1 LTPSEAARY
10 NRATCL
16 EIRLQQPGTGRQQPA
31 KGPGDAENTPMSG
44 HSKWHNIRLKKG
56 KMDAERGKIFTKLSR
71 EIIMAARAGGGNPD
85 ANMRLRM
92 AVQKARE
99 NSMPQDKIKNAI
111 QRGTGELDG
120 ANYEEL
126 TYEGYGPS
134 GVAVLV
140 ECATDNRNRTVAEL
154 RNIFSKCGGNLGE
167 SGCVGWLFTPRGLVS
182 VSKVGKTEDQVM
194 EAAIEAGADDV
205 KTEEDTYDVYT
216 APEDFAAV
224 RDALEGAGMKI
235 ATAEVTMIPSTTVRI
250 EGKPAEQMLRLME
263 QLEDHDDVQNVYA
276 NFDIPESVLASLA

>member
-1 LTPSEAARY
+1 
-10 NRATCL
+10 
-16 EIRLQQPGTGRQQPA
+16 
-31 KGPGDAENTPMSG
+31 MSG

-71 EIIMAARAGGGNPD
+71 EIIMAAKAGGGNPD
-85 ANMRLRM
+85 ANLRLRM
-92 AVQKARE
+92 AIQKARE
-99 NSMPQDKIKNAI
+99 NSMPQDKIKSAI

-140 ECATDNRNRTVAEL
+140 ACATDNKNRTVAEL

-167 SGCVGWLFTPRGLVS
+167 SGSVAWQFNRRGLIS
-182 VSKVGKTEDQVM
+182 VPKNGKSEDEVM
-194 EAAIEAGADDV
+194 EIAIEAGAEDV
-205 KTEEDTYDVYT
+205 KTEEETYDIFT

-224 RDALEGAGMKI
+224 RSAVEAAGLTI
-235 ATAEVTMIPSTTVRI
+235 ASADLSMVPSTTVAV
-250 EGKPAEQMLRLME
+250 EGKAVEQMLKLMD
-263 QLEDHDDVQNVYA
+263 QLDNHDDVQNVYA
-276 NFDIPESVLASLA
+276 NFDIPESVLSSMA

>member
-1 LTPSEAARY
+1 
-10 NRATCL
+10 
-16 EIRLQQPGTGRQQPA
+16 
-31 KGPGDAENTPMSG
+31 MSG

-71 EIIMAARAGGGNPD
+71 EIIMAAKAGGGNPD
-85 ANMRLRM
+85 ANLRLRM

-99 NSMPQDKIKNAI
+99 SSMPQDKIKSAI
-111 QRGTGELDG
+111 QRGTGEIEG
-120 ANYEEL
+120 AIYEEL
-126 TYEGYGPS
+126 TYEGYGPG

-140 ECATDNRNRTVAEL
+140 ETATDNRNRTVAEL

-167 SGCVGWLFTPRGLVS
+167 SGCVAWLFNPRGLIAINRA
-182 VSKVGKTEDQVM
+182 GKTEDQVM

-224 RDALEGAGMKI
+224 RDALEAAGFEL
-235 ATAEVTMIPSTTVRI
+235 ASSEVTMVPSTTVRV
-250 EGKPAEQMLRLME
+250 EAREAQQMLRLME
-263 QLEDHDDVQNVYA
+263 QLEDHDDVQNAYA
-276 NFDIPESVLASLA
+276 NFDIEESVLATLA

>member
-1 LTPSEAARY
+1 
-10 NRATCL
+10 
-16 EIRLQQPGTGRQQPA
+16 
-31 KGPGDAENTPMSG
+31 MSG

-99 NSMPQDKIKNAI
+99 NSMPQEKIKSAI
-111 QRGTGELDG
+111 QRGTGELEG
-120 ANYEEL
+120 AHYEEL
-126 TYEGYGPS
+126 TYEGYGPA

-140 ECATDNRNRTVAEL
+140 ECATDNRNRTVAEI

-167 SGCVGWLFTPRGLVS
+167 SGCVAWLFTPRGLIS
-182 VSKVGKTEDQVM
+182 IPKDGKTEDEVM
-194 EAAIEAGADDV
+194 EAAIESGADDV
-205 KTEEDTYDVYT
+205 KTEEETFDVYT

-224 RDALEGAGMKI
+224 RDGLEAAGFKM
-235 ATAEVTMIPSTTVRI
+235 ASADVTMLPSTTVRV
-250 EGKPAEQMLRLME
+250 EGKDAQHMLRLME

-276 NFDIPESVLASLA
+276 NFDIEESVLASLA

>member
-1 LTPSEAARY
+1 
-10 NRATCL
+10 
-16 EIRLQQPGTGRQQPA
+16 
-31 KGPGDAENTPMSG
+31 MSG

-71 EIIMAARAGGGNPD
+71 EIIMAAKAGGGNPD
-85 ANMRLRM
+85 ANLRLRM
-92 AVQKARE
+92 AIQKARE

-126 TYEGYGPS
+126 TYEGYGPA

-140 ECATDNRNRTVAEL
+140 ECATDNRNRTVSEV
-154 RNIFSKCGGNLGE
+154 RNLFSKSGGNLGE
-167 SGCVGWLFTPRGLVS
+167 SGCVAWLFNPRGLIS
-182 VSKVGKTEDQVM
+182 IPCAGTTEDRVM

-205 KTEEDTYDVYT
+205 KTEEETFDVYT

-224 RDALEGAGMKI
+224 RDGLEAAGFKI
-235 ATAEVTMIPSTTVRI
+235 LNAEVTMVPSTTVQV
-250 EGKPAEQMLRLME
+250 EGKTAEQMLKLMDL
-263 QLEDHDDVQNVYA
+263 LEDHDDVQNVYA
-276 NFDIPESVLASLA
+276 NFDIPESVMATLA

>member
-1 LTPSEAARY
+1 
-10 NRATCL
+10 
-16 EIRLQQPGTGRQQPA
+16 
-31 KGPGDAENTPMSG
+31 MSG

-56 KMDAERGKIFTKLSR
+56 KMDAVRGKIFTKISR

-85 ANMRLRM
+85 ANLRLRM

-99 NSMPQDKIKNAI
+99 NSMPADKIKSAI
-111 QRGTGELDG
+111 QRGTGEVEGVTYD
-120 ANYEEL
+120 EI

-167 SGCVGWLFTPRGLVS
+167 SGCVGWLFSPRGLIS
-182 VSKVGKTEDQVM
+182 IKRAGTTEDKVM

-205 KTEEDTYDVYT
+205 KTEEETFEVYT

-224 RDALEGAGMKI
+224 RNALEAAGFSI
-235 ATAEVTMIPSTTVRI
+235 ASADQTMIPSTTV
-250 EGKPAEQMLRLME
+250 EVTGKPAEQMLRMMD
-263 QLEDHDDVQNVYA
+263 QLEEHDDVQNVYA
-276 NFDIPESVLASLA
+276 NFDIPDAVLATLA

>member
-1 LTPSEAARY
+1 
-10 NRATCL
+10 
-16 EIRLQQPGTGRQQPA
+16 
-31 KGPGDAENTPMSG
+31 MSG

-85 ANMRLRM
+85 SNLRLRM

-99 NSMPQDKIKNAI
+99 NSMPQDKIKSAI
-111 QRGTGELDG
+111 QRGTGELEG
-120 ANYEEL
+120 VSYEEL
-126 TYEGYGPS
+126 TYEGYGPA

-167 SGCVGWLFTPRGLVS
+167 SGCVAWQFNPRGLIS
-182 VSKVGKTEDQVM
+182 MPRDGKTEDQVM

-205 KTEEDTYDVYT
+205 KTEEETYDVYT

-224 RDALEGAGMKI
+224 RQALEAGGWKVLS
-235 ATAEVTMIPSTTVRI
+235 ADLTMVPSTTVGVDSR
-250 EGKPAEQMLRLME
+250 EAQQMLRMME

-276 NFDIPESVLASLA
+276 NFDIPESVMATLA

>member
-1 LTPSEAARY
+1 
-10 NRATCL
+10 
-16 EIRLQQPGTGRQQPA
+16 
-31 KGPGDAENTPMSG
+31 MSG

-56 KMDAERGKIFTKLSR
+56 KMDAVRGKIFTKISR
-71 EIIMAARAGGGNPD
+71 EIIMAARAGGSNPD
-85 ANMRLRM
+85 GNLRLRM

-99 NSMPQDKIKNAI
+99 NSMPQDKIKSAI
-111 QRGTGELDG
+111 QRGSGEIEG

-140 ECATDNRNRTVAEL
+140 ECATDNRNRTVSEL

-167 SGCVGWLFTPRGLVS
+167 SGCVGWLFTPKGLIS
-182 VSKVGKTEDQVM
+182 IPKEGKTEDQVM

-205 KTEEDTYDVYT
+205 KTEEETFDVYT
-216 APEDFAAV
+216 APEEFAAV
-224 RDALEGAGMKI
+224 RDGLEAGGFKI
-235 ATAEVTMIPSTTVRI
+235 SHSEVTMIPSTTVQI
-250 EGKPAEQMLRLME
+250 TENKVAQQMIRMMD

-276 NFDIPESVLASLA
+276 NFDIEEKILASLA

>member
-1 LTPSEAARY
+1 
-10 NRATCL
+10 
-16 EIRLQQPGTGRQQPA
+16 
-31 KGPGDAENTPMSG
+31 MSG

-85 ANMRLRM
+85 SNMRLRM

-99 NSMPQDKIKNAI
+99 NSMPQDKINSAI
-111 QRGTGELDG
+111 QRGTGELEG

-126 TYEGYGPS
+126 TYEGYGPA

-140 ECATDNRNRTVAEL
+140 ECATDNRNRTVAEI

-167 SGCVGWLFTPRGLVS
+167 SGCVAWLFTPRGLIS
-182 VSKVGKTEDQVM
+182 IPRDGKTEDQVM
-194 EAAIEAGADDV
+194 EAAIESGADDV
-205 KTEEDTYDVYT
+205 KTEEETFDVYT

-224 RDALEGAGMKI
+224 RDALEASGFKM
-235 ATAEVTMIPSTTVRI
+235 ATADVTMLPSTTVRV
-250 EGKPAEQMLRLME
+250 EGKDAQQMLRLME

-276 NFDIPESVLASLA
+276 NFDIEESVLASLA

>member
-1 LTPSEAARY
+1 
-10 NRATCL
+10 
-16 EIRLQQPGTGRQQPA
+16 
-31 KGPGDAENTPMSG
+31 MSG

-71 EIIMAARAGGGNPD
+71 EIIMAAKAGGGNPD
-85 ANMRLRM
+85 SNLRLRM

-99 NSMPQDKIKNAI
+99 NSMPQDKIKSAI

-126 TYEGYGPS
+126 TYEGYGPN

-140 ECATDNRNRTVAEL
+140 ECTTDNRNRTVAEL
-154 RNIFSKCGGNLGE
+154 RNLFSKGGGNLGE
-167 SGCVGWLFTPRGLVS
+167 SGCVGWLFTPRGVIS
-182 VSKVGKTEDQVM
+182 IPKNGRTEDQVM
-194 EAAIEAGADDV
+194 EAAIEAGAEDV
-205 KTEEDTYDVYT
+205 KTEEETFDVYT

-224 RDALEGAGMKI
+224 RDAIEASGLPLAH
-235 ATAEVTMIPSTTVRI
+235 ADVTMIPSTTVQL
-250 EGKPAEQMLRLME
+250 EAKAAQQMLKLMD

-276 NFDIPESVLASLA
+276 NFDIEESVMASLV